1 MINLN
6 RKPIEINNFSKFSTI
21 LVLRTKKKL
30 SELIIQ
36 RKNSI
41 IVVQRW
47 LNKRKRGF
55 EIELTQNP
63 WRGLDY
69 TQSKFTES
77 MPINLNYARHALPP
91 NFANDRSQEEEKGA
105 EGEKR
110 EKNGRRERER
120 KKLGSKNTLLFM
132 HLIMRPRYSAE

>member
-6 RKPIEINNFSKFSTI
+6 RKPIEISNFSKFSTI
-21 LVLRTKKKL
+21 LVPRKKISI

-47 LNKRKRGF
+47 LNRRKRGF

-105 EGEKR
+105 EREKR
-110 EKNGRRERER
+110 EKNSRREREK